1 MFLQSDDDNALVI
14 TYHVKNC
21 QRVGGFHYFINYLE
35 KLSYDI
41 DWVTCPVSLS
51 WILHRNDRENFKNF
65 MDLWRGIAFEE
76 NNVQVRHF
84 SAPVFMPAK
93 IARVFGMEIG
103 YHYWPAWEKLR
114 KRMKPE
120 YDMILVEGVGCQYAF
135 EMRKSFPKAKIVYRP
150 SDILE
155 TFSDVPGA
163 FLLEKGMIE
172 TADITLCVDEIQQ
185 KYYKSRG
192 LQEQPIEI
200 LRNPL
205 CTEND
210 MEFVRGWMPEDV
222 AQKTVVYV
230 GISGVDLEMIEYAA
244 SQIKNATFVVVG
256 PFDRKSHD
264 NIVFLG
270 SLSNKEFLPIVEKS
284 SVGINPILENV
295 FDKQNQ
301 LAVGYTRKI
310 IRYMKYLLPVV
321 TTCSCN
327 YLNLDGFYVAKDK
340 DEFCRYVNKAL
351 QYSAE
356 ERINLRLGY
365 MKAMELFLNH
375 KVEQRFEEIVLGG
388 R

>member
-1 MFLQSDDDNALVI
+1 M
-14 TYHVKNC
+14 
-21 QRVGGFHYFINYLE
+21 LE
-35 KLSYDI
+35 CK
-41 DWVTCPVSLS
+41 
-51 WILHRNDRENFKNF
+51 
-65 MDLWRGIAFEE
+65 
-76 NNVQVRHF
+76 
-84 SAPVFMPAK
+84 
-93 IARVFGMEIG
+93 
-103 YHYWPAWEKLR
+103 
-114 KRMKPE
+114 
-120 YDMILVEGVGCQYAF
+120 
-135 EMRKSFPKAKIVYRP
+135 
-150 SDILE
+150 
-155 TFSDVPGA
+155 
-163 FLLEKGMIE
+163 
-172 TADITLCVDEIQQ
+172 
-185 KYYKSRG
+185 
-192 LQEQPIEI
+192 
-200 LRNPL
+200 
-205 CTEND
+205 
-210 MEFVRGWMPEDV
+210 
-222 AQKTVVYV
+222 QKTVVYV

-365 MKAMELFLNH
+365 MKPLTN
-375 KVEQRFEEIVLGG
+375 QPI
-388 R
+388 